1 MQYTDIAVIGA
12 GLAGVSCARQLAA
25 AGRQVTVFDKSKGM
39 GGRMATRRGDGFSVD
54 HGAQYFTAQQPDFH
68 AEIHAWQA
76 AGLCAPWQARL
87 VQHRPTGPVDGY
99 PEHRYVA
106 TPGMSSL
113 CRALAA
119 ALPVQL
125 NHRLTALQRQADGW
139 QLSFADQPSW
149 RARQV
154 LLAAPAP
161 QAAALLEAAPALRAL
176 AAGVEMEACWAVML
190 HAQAPL
196 EIGFDAAW
204 VEHGPL
210 RWLARNSSKPGR
222 SGAESWLLHAT
233 PAWSAAHIDAPA
245 DEVAGLL
252 HAAFAELVD
261 SAVDAR
267 NRSAH
272 RWLYAQAAQP
282 LDIGS
287 AYQAELGL
295 GLCGDWCLG
304 TRVED
309 AWRSGRH
316 LAEQALAAA

>member
-1 MQYTDIAVIGA
+1 
-12 GLAGVSCARQLAA
+12 
-25 AGRQVTVFDKSKGM
+25 
-39 GGRMATRRGDGFSVD
+39 
-54 HGAQYFTAQQPDFH
+54 
-68 AEIHAWQA
+68 
-76 AGLCAPWQARL
+76 
-87 VQHRPTGPVDGY
+87 
-99 PEHRYVA
+99 
-106 TPGMSSL
+106 MSSL

-161 QAAALLEAAPALRAL
+161 QATALLDAAPALRAL

-222 SGAESWLLHAT
+222 SSAESWL
-233 PAWSAAHIDAPA
+233 
-245 DEVAGLL
+245 GL
-252 HAAFAELVD
+252 E
-261 SAVDAR
+261 R
-267 NRSAH
+267 RP
-272 RWLYAQAAQP
+272 Y
-282 LDIGS
+282 
-287 AYQAELGL
+287 
-295 GLCGDWCLG
+295 
-304 TRVED
+304 
-309 AWRSGRH
+309 
-316 LAEQALAAA
+316 

>member
-1 MQYTDIAVIGA
+1 MGA
-12 GLAGVSCARQLAA
+12 WPTGAAMASAWTMARNTSPPSS
-25 AGRQVTVFDKSKGM
+25 RI
-39 GGRMATRRGDGFSVD
+39 
-54 HGAQYFTAQQPDFH
+54 FH

-161 QAAALLEAAPALRAL
+161 AGRSVAGRRASLARAGCRRRDGNLLGGDAAHKRRWRSALTPPGWSTARCAGWRAIAASPAAAAQKAGCTPPWPGAPPIL
-176 AAGVEMEACWAVML
+176 M
-190 HAQAPL
+190 PL
-196 EIGFDAAW
+196 
-204 VEHGPL
+204 
-210 RWLARNSSKPGR
+210 
-222 SGAESWLLHAT
+222 
-233 PAWSAAHIDAPA
+233 A

-287 AYQAELGL
+287 ATAELGL

-316 LAEQALAAA
+316 LAEQAAGRSLSGEPAHRIGLAQPSTAQHVRHIPGQGVERR